1 MGVKRSWCSK
11 KMNFLNA
18 IKMFTKKRTMGLI
31 IESHYELRKS
41 CFDGVKKMEARLE
54 KGNLK
59 VRK

>member
-18 IKMFTKKRTMGLI
+18 IKMFPKKRTTGLI
-31 IESHYELRKS
+31 TESHYELRKS
-41 CFDGVKKMEARLE
+41 CFDGVRKMEARLQ